1 MNIPF
6 TLDQLILLKT
16 IVTHGSFKSAA
27 EALYISQPAVSCQV
41 QKLERQL
48 NVIIFYRKKGN
59 LQLTETG
66 HFLLQSANKILTLC
80 SETCRALEDL
90 KNLQSGSLILGA
102 SQTTGTY
109 FMPYLIGIFKK
120 KYPKILIQLHIDSSR
135 HICWSI
141 INNQLDLAIIGGEV
155 PTELQNQLR
164 IIPYAEDELVLII
177 PKNSN
182 YSNLEQIN
190 KKDLYNLGFI
200 TLEKNSTIRKFIETS
215 LIENGIE
222 LEKLTIEME
231 LNSIEAIKS
240 AVEFELGAAFVSRS
254 AITKELNLGLF
265 KEIKIKNIKLTRNL
279 LLISNPNHYSSQ
291 ATDKFIYEI
300 LLNSSSNGIKLI
312 SEFNSKTFQFE

>member
-1 MNIPF
+1 MNILF

-109 FMPYLIGIFKK
+109 FMPSLIGRFKK

-135 HICWSI
+135 HICWSV
-141 INNQLDLAIIGGEV
+141 INNQIDLAIIGGDV
-155 PTELQNQLR
+155 PVELEHQLR
-164 IIPYAEDELVLII
+164 IITYAEDDLTLII
-177 PKNSN
+177 PKNHTFAKRT
-182 YSNLEQIN
+182 EIE
-190 KKDLYNLGFI
+190 KEELYNLNFI
-200 TLEKNSTIRKFIETS
+200 TLEKDSTICKFIEKS
-215 LIENGIE
+215 LTENQIE
-222 LEKLTIEME
+222 LNKLKIEME
-231 LNSIEAIKS
+231 LNCIEAIKS
-240 AVEFELGAAFVSRS
+240 AVQFELGSAFVSRS
-254 AITKELNLGLF
+254 AITKELELGLF
-265 KEIKIKNIKLTRNL
+265 KAIKIRNINLTRKL
-279 LLISNPNHYSSQ
+279 LLITNPTHYSSQ
-291 ATDKFIYEI
+291 AADKFIYEI
-300 LLNSSSNGIKLI
+300 LLKSENSAVKIN
-312 SEFNSKTFQFE
+312 SEFEKRTFQFD

>member
-59 LQLTETG
+59 IQLTETG

-80 SETCRALEDL
+80 SETCKALEDL
-90 KNLQSGSLILGA
+90 KNLQAGSLILGA

-155 PTELQNQLR
+155 PVELKNQLR

-177 PKNSN
+177 PKNSSYAKN
-182 YSNLEQIN
+182 TEIDKN
-190 KKDLYNLGFI
+190 DLYNLKFI
-200 TLEKNSTIRKFIETS
+200 TLEKNSTIRKFIEMS
-215 LIENGIE
+215 LTENGIE
-222 LEKLTIEME
+222 LEKLKIEME

-240 AVEFELGAAFVSRS
+240 AVEFELGAAFMSRS
-254 AITKELNLGLF
+254 AITKELDLDLF
-265 KEIKIKNIKLTRNL
+265 KEIKIKSIKLTRNL
-279 LLISNPNHYSSQ
+279 LLISNPNQYSSQ

-300 LLNSSSNGIKLI
+300 LLNSNNNEIKLV
-312 SEFNSKTFQFE
+312 SEFDNRTFQF